1 MRTTCSLVLGL
12 CLLVAP
18 AAARADGEGPPPGK
32 QPAKQPAGPV
42 TLEVRGEREV
52 LQKAADALGQQT
64 GATGVA
70 WEGEVL
76 RLTFAS
82 AEAAEK
88 ARALCKELGL
98 KVRKP
103 KAPGEGKEG
112 KGDDGKEGERKGDGQ
127 DKAREPEASKRPVI
141 EGRVFDAGPE
151 QLEQAV
157 QRLKE
162 AFPSVKA
169 RVQEGVL
176 VLAARE
182 RKEFDGAVALL
193 GTLGLRVAEPRGP
206 QAGPRGPGGPG
217 MPGMDGRGV
226 QVQMS
231 PERAAGLRI
240 DGLERR
246 LVEARQA
253 GREREVAEL
262 ERALDQARKAMHDLR
277 AHREEAGRGGE
288 RGGERDAEGP
298 SELERLRQRM
308 DQAREAF
315 AQAEQRDA
323 RRREQQRGEGRPGAM
338 EPEARLRHAREA
350 LEHLQAAGMDGLAQM
365 VRAAIGRMEQGLQRM
380 AQGREAMAQRMRQRQ
395 GPPEGMGPRGAGP
408 QGMGPQGMGPRGMDR
423 RGMAPGMGGRGPE
436 QGPPPQDGRR
446 GPQGP
451 PPPGTTWGRLPPG
464 APPSVGGVRRGQI
477 FLPHPVPSVPEAP
490 PPAPRAGPQGPP
502 APGERRGMGMEM
514 GMQMGPREG
523 MQRQRQGRG
532 RMQDGPQGPLQ
543 GGPQGPGPR
552 GPQDVPPRGMQRGP
566 QGPQAGPQGELEAL
580 RREVEELRK
589 QLRYL
594 LMERL
599 DRPQGR

>member
-1 MRTTCSLVLGL
+1 MRHAASSIGLCILGL
-12 CLLVAP
+12 ALLVTPAP
-18 AAARADGEGPPPGK
+18 ARAEEGTPGAK
-32 QPAKQPAGPV
+32 APAKQPTGPV
-42 TLEVRGEREV
+42 TLEVRGEREA
-52 LQKAADALGQQT
+52 LHKAADALGQQT

-82 AEAAEK
+82 PEAAEK

-98 KVRKP
+98 KVRKARAAGSEDDAGKPQGAPPP
-103 KAPGEGKEG
+103 KAAPKPAPKDGEAPRVHQG
-112 KGDDGKEGERKGDGQ
+112 R
-127 DKAREPEASKRPVI
+127 VM
-141 EGRVFDAGPE
+141 EGRPE

-157 QRLKE
+157 QRVKE
-162 AFPSVKA
+162 AFPDVKA
-169 RVQEGVL
+169 RMREGVL
-176 VLAARE
+176 VLSSSD
-182 RKEFDGAVALL
+182 RKAFDGAVALL
-193 GTLGLRVAEPRGP
+193 GQMGLLVAEPR
-206 QAGPRGPGGPG
+206 GPG

-226 QVQMS
+226 DVQMS
-231 PERAAGLRI
+231 PERAAALRI

-262 ERALDQARKAMHDLR
+262 ERALEQARREMREQR
-277 AHREEAGRGGE
+277 ARGEAPGREAPARGPREEGR
-288 RGGERDAEGP
+288 
-298 SELERLRQRM
+298 SELEGLRQRAQ
-308 DQAREAF
+308 QAREAL
-315 AQAEQRDA
+315 AEAEQRDA
-323 RRREQQRGEGRPGAM
+323 RGREPRRGEGRPVAM

-395 GPPEGMGPRGAGP
+395 GPPEGLGQQGMGPR
-408 QGMGPQGMGPRGMDR
+408 GMGPQGMGPRSMDR

-477 FLPHPVPSVPEAP
+477 FLPHPVPSVPDAP
-490 PPAPRAGPQGPP
+490 SPAPRAGPQGPP
-502 APGERRGMGMEM
+502 APGERRGMGMGT
-514 GMQMGPREG
+514 GMQGGPREG
-523 MQRQRQGRG
+523 MQRERMGPG
-532 RMQDGPQGPLQ
+532 RMQDGPQGPMQ

-552 GPQDVPPRGMQRGP
+552 GRQDGPPRGMQGGP

-580 RREVEELRK
+580 RREMEELRK